1 VTAVPCTGDCDG
13 DGAVSINEL
22 VLAVNIS
29 LGAPPLSACRAIDR
43 NQSGTVTIDELVAAV
58 NSAANGCP

>member
-1 VTAVPCTGDCDG
+1 VPCPGDCNG

-29 LGAPPLSACRAIDR
+29 LDASPLSACRAIDR

-58 NSAANGCP
+58 SNAANGCP